1 MPNFTLPYP
10 HIPDAIAASEKTF
23 QRVLKAL
30 VLAAVRAGRSPE
42 PIPPV
47 VKGRQSVSFMPQEIA
62 EIRGVLGREPDGPT
76 LGGYVFAEIRARGK
90 APLAEGPAP
99 VRHAFRHHQQIY
111 YNNLL
116 SSLRGGRIAIAE
128 GATGLGKSRAMVQ
141 ASIDMIRETGKT
153 ALIACPSVGVMQQML
168 GEAQL
173 ADTSGIWLAIALG
186 RPNFFSPQAVIESLS
201 DMDEEI
207 AKPLREWLDRGA
219 PALTEGGDSPLT
231 RLHPDI
237 AYLMDDLGKMLPD
250 GMTTNDFELGQPV
263 GEGCLAEEEYQS
275 LRAGL
280 HEANLVICSH
290 AMLAVDLRQRRI
302 SPDATSILPNYGY
315 LIIDEAHLLEAG
327 VAAVESVS
335 FSPFTLRSQIK
346 DLEKI
351 GNQKTRARVA
361 DICSEIIHQGRAFK
375 SGATVSPH
383 QWNAQGY
390 LPPPII
396 AHYMA
401 ELGRLKEALDEL
413 LKGKKTNGNA
423 LVNSLIGVRS
433 TLFRILSK
441 KYTLRVD
448 VSPVRKYPSFC
459 AGPYSVDYV
468 FEQLWAQPFLVGA
481 ALASATLVLPGG
493 VGASHIQKLLVIPS
507 SRSDIHVPVIPSW
520 VTDPVTLYT
529 PADPSA
535 WLPPQESAFED
546 GDEEG
551 LNQAIEGWTE
561 KIGELTRHVLKDS
574 QKGTLLLSTSYETIE
589 LLEEL
594 LEGLEDRV
602 VAQRPGVPFANT
614 RQRFLDLVAAGN
626 RPVWLATGQAWTGLD
641 LGDNLSDLIVTRL
654 PFPGRGS
661 RVSAGR
667 GASKY
672 DTAFTFRQGNGRL
685 VRGEGAGE
693 KRLWVADGRIWLKS
707 GRKAV
712 FYEIFREILGVYLGK
727 SDF

>member
-10 HIPDAIAASEKTF
+10 HIPDDIAASEKTF
-23 QRVLKAL
+23 QRVLKSL
-30 VLAAVRAGRSPE
+30 VLAAVRAGRTPE

-47 VKGRQSVSFMPQEIA
+47 VKGRQSVSFMPLEVAEIA
-62 EIRGVLGREPDGPT
+62 TALGREPDGPT
-76 LGGYVFAEIRARGK
+76 LGGYVFAEIHARGK
-90 APLAEGPAP
+90 EAKPQPPAP
-99 VRHAFRHHQQIY
+99 MRPEFRHHQRIY
-111 YNNLL
+111 YDNLMT
-116 SSLRGGRIAIAE
+116 SLQAGRIAIAE

-141 ASIDMIRETGKT
+141 ACIDLIRETGKV

-168 GEAQL
+168 GEAL
-173 ADTSGIWLAIALG
+173 FAEATGIKIAIALG
-186 RPNFFSPQAVIESLS
+186 RPNFFSPVAVRESLS

-207 AKPLREWLDRGA
+207 AATIREWLGRGA
-219 PALTEGGDSPLT
+219 PALTEGGSPLT

-237 AYLMDDLGKMLPD
+237 GYLMDDLGKLLPD
-250 GMTTNDFELGQPV
+250 GMTTNGFELGQPV
-263 GEGCLAEEEYQS
+263 GDGCAAEEEYQR
-275 LRAGL
+275 LRSGL

-302 SPDATSILPNYGY
+302 APDATTILPNYGY
-315 LIIDEAHLLEAG
+315 LIIDEAHLLESS

-335 FSPFTLRSQIK
+335 FSPFTLRSLVR

-351 GNQKTRARVA
+351 GNQKTRAKVA

-390 LPPPII
+390 QSPPII
-396 AHYMA
+396 AHYMR
-401 ELGRLKEALDEL
+401 ELERLKEALDDL
-413 LKGKKTNGNA
+413 LKGKKPNGNA
-423 LVNSLIGVRS
+423 LVNSLIGVRA
-433 TLFRILSK
+433 TIHRILSK

-507 SRSDIHVPVIPSW
+507 SRADIHVPVVPRW
-520 VTDPVTLYT
+520 VTDPVTLHL

-535 WLPPQESAFED
+535 WLPPQETQF
-546 GDEEG
+546 EEG
-551 LNQAIEGWTE
+551 AEDALNRAIEAWTE
-561 KIGELTRHVLKDS
+561 KLGELARRVLKDS
-574 QKGTLLLSTSYETIE
+574 QKGTLLLATSYETIE
-589 LLEEL
+589 LLEEM

-614 RQRFLDLVAAGN
+614 RQRFMELVAAGK
-626 RPVWLATGQAWTGLD
+626 RPIWLATGQAWTGLD
-641 LGDNLSDLIVTRL
+641 LGDALSDEIVTRL

-685 VRGEGAGE
+685 VRGEGASD

-707 GRKAV
+707 GSKAA
-712 FYEIFREILGVYLGK
+712 FYSIFRDILAVYSKK
-727 SDF
+727 STF